1 MAEAQLSDRA
11 GDSDRPKLRQ
21 VQHDG
26 RRYAIS
32 IEPVYWACL
41 EEAAE
46 EIGIRLNQM
55 VALLAQA
62 DDGPKNLAA
71 RLRLFCVKS
80 LRRQVHEAR
89 LVSRAVNMVQLID
102 AVPSACFAITQ
113 QRRIA
118 YANEPLH
125 AMIGEPTGK
134 IVGDPADKYF
144 RLRFSDPT
152 ADPIENPDLLPSGL
166 LSGSVALMIPGRLAA
181 RRMVVCPVPL
191 RQSDQILFVVFIR

>member
-21 VQHDG
+21 VQFDG

-46 EIGIRLNQM
+46 EIGIRLNQL

-71 RLRLFCVKS
+71 RLRLFCVKC
-80 LRRQVHEAR
+80 LRRQVHEAQ
-89 LVSRAVNMVQLID
+89 LMSRAVDMVQLID

-113 QRRIA
+113 QRRIV

-125 AMIGEPTGK
+125 EMIGEPKGK

-144 RLRFSDPT
+144 RLRFSDQT
-152 ADPIENPDLLPSGL
+152 EDPIQNPELVAPGL
-166 LSGSVALMIPGRLAA
+166 LTGSVALMIPGRLAV
-181 RRMVVCPVPL
+181 RRMVACPVPL
-191 RQSDQILFVVFIR
+191 RQSGQLLFVIFVR